1 MRTIKFRG
9 KDIISGELVYGDLI
23 HGVGSKAGKCF
34 ILPLQ
39 VNLAYVK
46 NCDPLD
52 GVEVDPETVGQFTGL
67 LDKNGKEIFEHDI
80 VQGISKNAVYEV
92 FYNQDLCGFSTK
104 IGLVGLLEC
113 TVIGNAIDNPELLKD

>member
-1 MRTIKFRG
+1 MRIIKFRG

-46 NCDPLD
+46 RLRQ
-52 GVEVDPETVGQFTGL
+52 VLLVKMVASTFGQPMT
-67 LDKNGKEIFEHDI
+67 
-80 VQGISKNAVYEV
+80 
-92 FYNQDLCGFSTK
+92 FYVMGWTHHKS
-104 IGLVGLLEC
+104 
-113 TVIGNAIDNPELLKD
+113 